1 MAKGWSGAVVGWL
14 FGVAELCAGAVWVAD
29 GSGWWWVV

>member
-14 FGVAELCAGAVWVAD
+14 FEVAKLCAVGYL
-29 GSGWWWVV
+29 GG